1 MHQINKNA
9 SKSKKLYEMKQ
20 PLAILQKLKLMFTSY
35 AELFSS
41 SITEKVIHGVLKER
55 SRLKLS
61 GITFI
66 QCYSERYFFITLR
79 ISITPHNRFMR
90 NPVLPWIFVYFTQCI
105 T

>member
-1 MHQINKNA
+1 MHQINKNV

-66 QCYSERYFFITLR
+66 
-79 ISITPHNRFMR
+79 
-90 NPVLPWIFVYFTQCI
+90 
-105 T
+105 